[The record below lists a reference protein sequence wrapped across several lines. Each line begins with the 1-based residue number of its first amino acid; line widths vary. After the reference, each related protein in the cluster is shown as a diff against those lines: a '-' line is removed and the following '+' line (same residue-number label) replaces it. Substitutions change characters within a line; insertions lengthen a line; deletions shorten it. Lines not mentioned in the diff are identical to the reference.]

1 MVSVH
6 GVRGFVKV
14 TPWCDDVF
22 IFKELPVLY
31 LDCYGLVSEKIS
43 QVRFVKGFVLVKFS
57 CVDNIEKASHFLGRL
72 LYVNRCSV
80 PLRDNE
86 VFIQDLIGVRV
97 CDFKNRE
104 VCYGVIVEVLKTG
117 ANDVYRIV
125 EKISNIQ
132 RLIPVIDS
140 VVLEKDL
147 ENDVIYINVLE
158 GLFDV

>member
-14 TPWCDDVF
+14 APWCDDAL
-22 IFKELPVLY
+22 IFKKLSVLY
-31 LDCYGLVSEKIS
+31 LDCYGLLSEKIS

-57 CVDNIEKASHFLGRL
+57 CVDGVEEASRFLGRL

-97 CDFKNRE
+97 CDFKNKD
-104 VCYGVIVEVLKTG
+104 VCYGVIAEVLKTG
-117 ANDVYRIV
+117 ANDVYRVV
-125 EKISNIQ
+125 EELSSVQ
-132 RLIPVIDS
+132 RLVPVIDS

-147 ENDVIYINVLE
+147 EHNIIYINVLE